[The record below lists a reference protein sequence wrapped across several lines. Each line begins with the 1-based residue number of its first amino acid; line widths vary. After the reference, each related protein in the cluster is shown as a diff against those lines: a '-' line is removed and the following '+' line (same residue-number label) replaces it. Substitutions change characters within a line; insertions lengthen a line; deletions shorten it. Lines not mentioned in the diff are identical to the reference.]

1 MTINASLQKPEKSTF
16 TGNSLSKEGETN
28 MNSPKRLARIAGVL
42 YLLLAIF
49 AAFAERVYIKLYVA
63 GNAATTAAN
72 IAENPGLVRMAV
84 VADLVEA
91 TLWVFLAL
99 TLYQLL
105 KHVDPSAARA
115 MVTLVA
121 IGAGIVCLNTVF
133 GFEGMQVATGSS
145 YEAALGAEGSNALV
159 LLLLDAQHYGF
170 IIASVFMGL
179 WLLPFGYL
187 ATKSRL
193 FPKALGVGL
202 IVAGVCALAKVLAA
216 FLAHDLWTAIHGYF
230 GIPMWVFEG
239 WMVLYLLII
248 GVRTVK
254 QDVHTPVAA

>member
-1 MTINASLQKPEKSTF
+1 
-16 TGNSLSKEGETN
+16 
-28 MNSPKRLARIAGVL
+28 MNSPKRLARIAGGL

-49 AAFAERVYIKLYVA
+49 AAFAERVYVKLYVA
-63 GNAATTAAN
+63 GDAATTAAN
-72 IAENPGLVRMAV
+72 VAENPGLVRMAV
-84 VADLVEA
+84 VADLAEA
-91 TLWVFLAL
+91 TLWIFLAL

-105 KHVDPSAARA
+105 KHVDLSAVRA

-121 IGAGIVCLNTVF
+121 IGTGLVCLNTVF
-133 GFEGMQVATGSS
+133 EFEGMRVATGSS
-145 YEAALGAEGSNALV
+145 YAAALGAGGSNGLV
-159 LLLLDAQHYGF
+159 LLLLDIQHYGI

-248 GVRTVK
+248 GVRAVK
-254 QDVHTPVAA
+254 QDVHTPGAA